1 MEALQ
6 KLEIRCRDLE
16 NTVRDY
22 EQKLKIIMNNVP
34 DIVYM
39 LDPDGYIV
47 FISDSIIQYGYDPGE
62 LIGTSI
68 MELIHPLDKL
78 HAAYRIKERRTGER
92 KTKSYEVR
100 MLTKGKTCIP
110 VEIKSRDIES
120 TPVFTI
126 TAEGYYCPTKKE
138 TRKFLGTVGVARDIN
153 ELNYKEEKSRQKN
166 APQEPTEELI
176 PICSNCKKIRDSEGK
191 WKHLETYFGEV
202 YDIKFTHSICT
213 ECTKILYPDIAEF
226 FKKNDS

>member
-1 MEALQ
+1 METLK
-6 KLEIRCRDLE
+6 KLEIKCRNLE
-16 NTVRDY
+16 STVWEY
-22 EQKLKIIMNNVP
+22 EQKIKIIMDNIP

-39 LDPDGYIV
+39 LDPDGQIL
-47 FISDSIIQYGYDPGE
+47 FISDSIKQYGYDPDE

-100 MLTKGKTCIP
+100 VLTKDKIGIP

-120 TPVFTI
+120 APVITI
-126 TAEGYYCPTKKE
+126 TAEGYYCPTNKKS
-138 TRKFLGTVGVARDIN
+138 RKFLGTVGVARDIS
-153 ELNYKEEKSRQKN
+153 EFEYIEEKSPPKK
-166 APQEPTEELI
+166 APQEPAEELI

-191 WKHLETYFGEV
+191 WKHFENYLSEV
-202 YDIKFTHSICT
+202 YDIQFTHSICM
-213 ECTKILYPDIAEF
+213 ECVEILYPDIVQK